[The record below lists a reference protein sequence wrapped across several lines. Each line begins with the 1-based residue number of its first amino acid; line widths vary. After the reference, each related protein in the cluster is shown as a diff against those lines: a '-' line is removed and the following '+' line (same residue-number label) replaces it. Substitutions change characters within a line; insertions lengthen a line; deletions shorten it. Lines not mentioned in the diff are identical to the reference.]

1 MKMKLALLLGKLL
14 YLLGNPFGKSTNLP
28 GELALKI

>member
-14 YLLGNPFGKSTNLP
+14 YLLGKPFGKSTNLP
-28 GELALKI
+28 ASWR

>member
-14 YLLGNPFGKSTNLP
+14 YLLGKPFGKSTNLP
-28 GELALKI
+28 GR